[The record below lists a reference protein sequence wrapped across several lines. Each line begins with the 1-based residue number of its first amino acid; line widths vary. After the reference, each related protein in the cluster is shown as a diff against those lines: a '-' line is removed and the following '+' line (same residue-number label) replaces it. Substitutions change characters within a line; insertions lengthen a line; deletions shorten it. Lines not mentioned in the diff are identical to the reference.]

1 MIIDFRGMSVTFYL
15 KNAIQKQSNV
25 LQDFL
30 AEPNYEIDEV
40 DIEGINQICDI
51 TEKRI
56 MRVYK
61 EFKFLF
67 FEDKDRIKQ
76 EIVKNKDLW
85 EKFKTEF
92 QKEILEIQQKT
103 DYNTEKLIEKFADL
117 KKSNEDFVKE
127 MTRKEKQL
135 EAYDRLGLDKS
146 NDVEQNYSAFTS
158 SSSRR

>member
-1 MIIDFRGMSVTFYL
+1 MREY
-15 KNAIQKQSNV
+15 KN
-25 LQDFL
+25 
-30 AEPNYEIDEV
+30 
-40 DIEGINQICDI
+40 
-51 TEKRI
+51 
-56 MRVYK
+56 
-61 EFKFLF
+61 FKYF
-67 FEDKDRIKQ
+67 FHEDKYRIKQ
-76 EIVKNKDLW
+76 EIIKTKDLW

-135 EAYDRLGLDKS
+135 EAYDRLGLDKF

>member
-1 MIIDFRGMSVTFYL
+1 MAS
-15 KNAIQKQSNV
+15 KNAVQKQYNV

-30 AEPNYEIDEV
+30 AEPNYEIDEI

-67 FEDKDRIKQ
+67 FEDKYRIKQ

-146 NDVEQNYSAFTS
+146 NDVEQNFSGITS
-158 SSSRR
+158 SSSR

>member
-1 MIIDFRGMSVTFYL
+1 MAS
-15 KNAIQKQSNV
+15 KNFG
-25 LQDFL
+25 LQDYL
-30 AEPNYEIDEV
+30 AEPNYEIDEI
-40 DIEGINQICDI
+40 DIEGVNQICEI

-67 FEDKDRIKQ
+67 FEDKYRIKQ
-76 EIVKNKDLW
+76 EIVKTKDLW

-92 QKEILEIQQKT
+92 QKEIHEIKQKT
-103 DYNTEKLIEKFADL
+103 NYNTEKLIEKFANL

-135 EAYDRLGLDKS
+135 ETFDRLGLDKS
-146 NDVEQNYSAFTS
+146 NDMAEQNYSAFTS